1 MQEKILA
8 SCHFCFCREREHM
21 AYELV
26 WEPEGVVRQFSGSI
40 SAREFI
46 RSVERVQGDP
56 RFDDMRYVINDFSA
70 ATAQMLTEEVFTEL
84 AVLHYG
90 AHTSNPNCRVVFVT
104 TDMALVAL
112 IRKVLLNGPVVSYQT
127 EVFTTLVEARD
138 WLASQPQ
145 LHLMS
150 NVMGFRL
157 D

>member
-1 MQEKILA
+1 
-8 SCHFCFCREREHM
+8 M
-21 AYELV
+21 AYEIV
-26 WEPEGVVRQFSGSI
+26 WEPEGVVSQFVENV

-46 RSVERVQGDP
+46 RSVEKVQGDS

-70 ATAQMLTEEVFTEL
+70 VTALELTEDTLTEL

-90 AHTSNPNCRVVFVT
+90 AHVSNPNCRVVFVT
-104 TDMALVAL
+104 RDIALAL
-112 IRKVLLNGPVVSYQT
+112 LLKKILMNGPVVSYQT
-127 EVFTTLVEARD
+127 EIFSTLAEARN
-138 WLASQPQ
+138 WLDSQPQ